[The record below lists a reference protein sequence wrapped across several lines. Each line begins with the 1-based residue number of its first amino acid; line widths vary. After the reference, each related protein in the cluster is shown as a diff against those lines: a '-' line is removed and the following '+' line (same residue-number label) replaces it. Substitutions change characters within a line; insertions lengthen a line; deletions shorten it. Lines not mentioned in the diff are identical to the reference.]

1 MLIALATLH
10 KTKTWHAQRLEK
22 MDTRAETRERTRTHA
37 RARVHTHEGGRGDPP
52 PCFDRSPTRQCPSCS
67 QPPPTP
73 APHTF
78 TLTVLPIY
86 SFFSSP
92 PAPSHRQPRG
102 PTSCYGA
109 GWSSLPDEGRRLT
122 LISNRT
128 STQSSYPL
136 VYYLARPPLPSH
148 PYPSRPAAH
157 STEIIALTLPL
168 APPPAIT
175 PAPAIASAPAIAT
188 TQRQISPTIAACAR
202 FLPPPPT
209 SPISGCSLP
218 PATDGYLPRGRMRYL
233 YSMSHPPGT

>member
-136 VYYLARPPLPSH
+136 VYYLARPILPSH
-148 PYPSRPAAH
+148 PYPSRPAAN

-168 APPPAIT
+168 AHCLL
-175 PAPAIASAPAIAT
+175 S
-188 TQRQISPTIAACAR
+188 
-202 FLPPPPT
+202 PPPPQ
-209 SPISGCSLP
+209 SPPLSVNSRQPSPHVPASSPPRP
-218 PATDGYLPRGRMRYL
+218 PAPSAVAHCPPRPTATCRGAA
-233 YSMSHPPGT
+233 